1 MGEKQIG
8 KNRRAEP
15 ARIRQRYFTGKYSI
29 NEIAAEYIY
38 FKLHGKLD
46 A

>member
-1 MGEKQIG
+1 MGRKQAG
-8 KNRRAEP
+8 KNRRTEP

-29 NEIAAEYIY
+29 NEIVAEYVY
-38 FKLHGKLD
+38 FKMHGKLD